1 MNRAIS
7 YLTVLPETKAEIAN
21 FAEKVLSEMDDTRGS
36 LTMLA
41 RLTAIEQTVKL
52 IKDGLKDKIL
62 EEASLYSGE
71 KSFEI
76 NGVRFTKTDR
86 TTYYYNHCQKWQ
98 ELDEKKKALEGMMK
112 VAKEAFADPE
122 TGEIIEPARQSGSE
136 SISVTLKK
144 E

>member
-1 MNRAIS
+1 MERAIS
-7 YLTVLPETKAEIAN
+7 YLTVLPETKVEIAN
-21 FAEKVLSEMDDTRGS
+21 FAEKVLSEIQIREA
-36 LTMLA
+36 LPMLA
-41 RLTAIEQTVKL
+41 RLTAIEQTIKL
-52 IKDGLKDKIL
+52 IKDGLKDQLL

-98 ELDEKKKALEGMMK
+98 ELNEKIKALEGMMK

-136 SISVTLKK
+136 SISVTLRK